1 MGSSGIEPI
10 SEAERDLKINIQ
22 QRQTKKNYCNY
33 RKNRS
38 KNLFQHHRDIK
49 WDIKHN
55 GRCNEPE

>member
-1 MGSSGIEPI
+1 MGSSGIELI
-10 SEAERDLKINIQ
+10 SEAERDLKINRQ
-22 QRQTKKNYCNY
+22 QRQMKKNYRNY